1 MAILRKALELRQA
14 QYSTSI
20 QQDQDILSQLNESS
34 ESSRRQQMAVM
45 VRIGEKTILQDLS
58 AMLADPAQN
67 GEAGSTLKRNANGD
81 QEDDLRKAKAQRT

>member
-34 ESSRRQQMAVM
+34 EFSRRQQMAVM

-58 AMLADPAQN
+58 AMLADPTQN
-67 GEAGSTLKRNANGD
+67 GEAATLKRNANGD